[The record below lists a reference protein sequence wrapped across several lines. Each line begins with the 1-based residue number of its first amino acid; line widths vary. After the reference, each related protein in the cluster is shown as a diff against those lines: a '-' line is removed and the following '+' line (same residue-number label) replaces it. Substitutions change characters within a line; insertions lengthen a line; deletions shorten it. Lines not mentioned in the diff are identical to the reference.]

1 MNFAMSKQNKEPITH
16 TTTPIYVGSSVIGMK
31 YKDGIIIASD
41 TRLNY
46 GGMCKMMSVEDRV
59 QQLTPRTVMGYS
71 GEYSDLQ
78 ETTRMLK
85 EMILNDTLEG
95 TPTLGPT
102 ELANYLAAVHYYRR
116 NKMNPFLNSVITG
129 GVDWNGDIVLMNID
143 PYGTLLQANYFTTA
157 MSHYFCNAIIAPQ
170 YPKDPNEMTKEKALD
185 LLKNC
190 FEVLFYRDISAGN
203 VIKYSTLEKVN
214 NDLKYEEGKF
224 TVDSK
229 WGYDKFK
236 NQANENRYLTC

>member
-85 EMILNDTLEG
+85 EM
-95 TPTLGPT
+95 
-102 ELANYLAAVHYYRR
+102 
-116 NKMNPFLNSVITG
+116 S
-129 GVDWNGDIVLMNID
+129 W
-143 PYGTLLQANYFTTA
+143 
-157 MSHYFCNAIIAPQ
+157 
-170 YPKDPNEMTKEKALD
+170 
-185 LLKNC
+185 
-190 FEVLFYRDISAGN
+190 
-203 VIKYSTLEKVN
+203 
-214 NDLKYEEGKF
+214 
-224 TVDSK
+224 SK
-229 WGYDKFK
+229 
-236 NQANENRYLTC
+236 